1 MRYPSVGNVRPGK
14 YKSLF
19 DFLFGI
25 RTGFGESGTTIHIA
39 YAAATRARRNWIL
52 PGLLGLMTLVAT
64 LLLGIKGIEMPYLI
78 SRIILIDYLIFF
90 FGWVCGWSAAS
101 RWRNDREFLEE
112 LVITN
117 QRPAIIGNLLFA
129 GYLSVW
135 FRILVLMAVVEIIWC
150 SFTTA
155 LNLNLLSRPAMDWLY
170 VIVLGFLP
178 MVVTISLLAWFH
190 LETLRISYWMFAIPS
205 LSQVNL
211 RTRALVNLIITGFY
225 VGILTGIGSAV
236 TGVFSVSGILLFEL
250 MGQTGP
256 KAPLDRPTVEFF
268 IGSIPGILIVIF
280 CKRFIV
286 TLYETAF
293 WRIYM
298 LYCWYGAA
306 EKVHPPAYPVS
317 LQQHVQ
323 PWINFLQQ
331 EEAQIAA
338 GLTKDDAAGAPG
350 GGHSITP

>member
-25 RTGFGESGTTIHIA
+25 RTGFGESGATIHIA

-135 FRILVLMAVVEIIWC
+135 F
-150 SFTTA
+150 
-155 LNLNLLSRPAMDWLY
+155 
-170 VIVLGFLP
+170 
-178 MVVTISLLAWFH
+178 
-190 LETLRISYWMFAIPS
+190 
-205 LSQVNL
+205 
-211 RTRALVNLIITGFY
+211 
-225 VGILTGIGSAV
+225 
-236 TGVFSVSGILLFEL
+236 
-250 MGQTGP
+250 
-256 KAPLDRPTVEFF
+256 
-268 IGSIPGILIVIF
+268 
-280 CKRFIV
+280 
-286 TLYETAF
+286 
-293 WRIYM
+293 
-298 LYCWYGAA
+298 
-306 EKVHPPAYPVS
+306 
-317 LQQHVQ
+317 
-323 PWINFLQQ
+323 
-331 EEAQIAA
+331 
-338 GLTKDDAAGAPG
+338 
-350 GGHSITP
+350 